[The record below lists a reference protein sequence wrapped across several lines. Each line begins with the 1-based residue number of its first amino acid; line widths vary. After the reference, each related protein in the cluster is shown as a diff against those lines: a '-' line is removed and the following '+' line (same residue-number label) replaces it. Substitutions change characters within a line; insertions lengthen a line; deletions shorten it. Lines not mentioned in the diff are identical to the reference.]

1 MPALLYGIGAFA
13 LFTGLLMIGFG
24 IPINE
29 FSFGNTLIGA
39 GTTASIGGL
48 IIIGLGVVA
57 GQLRRVAETLAMPL
71 PGRPAQPPE
80 VLESAVAPRPAPAQ
94 GRFAFP
100 GRPSPAALDPGPA
113 TSPFEDRHEEAPAP
127 TLRNPDIS
135 EALEEEASLSPPR
148 PMGAPVRPSVNDLAG
163 FGRPSATP
171 PSGAAASAAEKS
183 REPAPGRSPPPAA
196 PQAPQTRPLHSA
208 NFDAMWPAEAKPKGP
223 AAREPQQEAKVE
235 PIAREP
241 LAAGKRGEPEVPK
254 PRNVAVLKSGVVDG
268 MAYTLYVDGSIEAEL
283 PQGTV
288 RFASIH
294 ELRNHL
300 SKNS

>member
-13 LFTGLLMIGFG
+13 LFAGLLMIGFG

-39 GTTASIGGL
+39 GTTASVGGL
-48 IIIGLGVVA
+48 IIIGLGVIA
-57 GQLRRVAETLAMPL
+57 GQLRRVAETMAML
-71 PGRPAQPPE
+71 PGRPASGPE
-80 VLESAVAPRPAPAQ
+80 ALENAVAPPRPAPAQ
-94 GRFAFP
+94 GRAPFP
-100 GRPSPAALDPGPA
+100 ARQTSPAFDPMPGPA
-113 TSPFEDRHEEAPAP
+113 ANPFEERLEEAAAP

-135 EALEEEASLSPPR
+135 EALEEEFSLSPPR
-148 PMGAPVRPSVNDLAG
+148 PAAPPVKPPANDLTA
-163 FGRPSATP
+163 FGRPAPVP
-171 PSGAAASAAEKS
+171 PAAVAASAAEK
-183 REPAPGRSPPPAA
+183 REPMAGWRSPPSAPPA
-196 PQAPQTRPLHSA
+196 PPLRPGHGA

-223 AAREPQQEAKVE
+223 VAREPQPDAKVE
-235 PIAREP
+235 TISRDP
-241 LAAGKRGEPEVPK
+241 KRGEPDAQR
-254 PRNVAVLKSGVVDG
+254 PRSVAVLKSGVVDG

-300 SKNS
+300 AKNS